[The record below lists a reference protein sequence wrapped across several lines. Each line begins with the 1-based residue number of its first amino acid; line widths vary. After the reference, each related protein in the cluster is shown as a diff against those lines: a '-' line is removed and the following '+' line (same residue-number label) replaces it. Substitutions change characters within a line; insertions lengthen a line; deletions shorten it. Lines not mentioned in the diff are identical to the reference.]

1 MQDIKD
7 YLSYDPLTGLFT
19 WIKNT
24 GNKHKV
30 NKVAGH
36 KATHGYVY
44 IQYKT
49 KPYLAHRLAWYFSYG
64 YMPDCDI
71 DHKNEIKDDNRL
83 ENLRLDTNGD
93 NEQNNSSCKGV
104 SWITSRAKWQ
114 ASIMV
119 KGKGKFLGYYD
130 TQEEAREA
138 YLCAKRELH
147 PFWVE
152 NK

>member
-93 NEQNNSSCKGV
+93 NEQNNSSCK
-104 SWITSRAKWQ
+104 SFSNIINWSTICCMSTLCCSSCITSFTLRC
-114 ASIMV
+114 ASW
-119 KGKGKFLGYYD
+119 
-130 TQEEAREA
+130 A
-138 YLCAKRELH
+138 
-147 PFWVE
+147 
-152 NK
+152 